1 MAAAERPKDVIGRSK
16 RQNLDSVIQFP
27 ENLGS
32 HSMMLVFNKY
42 KYIPPGD
49 PERVLNKVTDSTYT
63 AQQLAGKDTI
73 LLPLPA
79 NIRDSYNIRIQGYEA
94 GLMGAGLGTI
104 ASGFAGAGNVG
115 LDQIAKVGKDT
126 FNRLGIPTS
135 EEDIAGENLGSTIGR
150 GAAFLARKS
159 IDAVAPNAGRSIDA
173 GLGNVVNPKASL
185 FFDGMNLKQFDFQW
199 TLAPMKQTESDVIR
213 QINDTIKRNILPSY
227 SSVLGLKRSLLN
239 YPNTVDI
246 FFFGIDQKYF
256 LHYKT
261 CMVQSFNLEFAQQ
274 GQAILKG
281 GKPAVQT
288 MTMGLIETDI
298 HTSEDYG
305 GESTTSFDMTLM
317 QDPNGPGGGR

>member
-1 MAAAERPKDVIGRSK
+1 MAASQRPKDVIRRSK
-16 RQNLDSVIQFP
+16 RENIDSVIQFP

-32 HSMMLVFNKY
+32 HAMMLVFNKY

-49 PERVLNKVTDSTYT
+49 PERVLNKVTDSTYS

-73 LLPLPA
+73 LLPLPV
-79 NIRDSYNIRIQGYEA
+79 NIRDSYNIRVQGYEA
-94 GLMGAGLGTI
+94 GLIGTGLGTV

-115 LDQIAKVGKDT
+115 LGDLSRIAGNT
-126 FNRLGIPTS
+126 FERLGIPTS
-135 EEDIAGENLGSTIGR
+135 LADITGENLGSTAARTG
-150 GAAFLARKS
+150 AFLARKS

-199 TLAPMKQTESDVIR
+199 TLAPMKETESDVIK
-213 QINDTIKRNILPSY
+213 QINDTVKRNILPSY
-227 SSVLGLKRSLLN
+227 STVLGLKRSLLN

-246 FFFGIDQKYF
+246 FFFGIDQRYF
-256 LHYKT
+256 VHYKT

-288 MTMGLIETDI
+288 MTMALIETDI

-305 GESTTSFDMTLM
+305 GESTTSSDLTL
-317 QDPNGPGGGR
+317 NSGAPGFREGQ